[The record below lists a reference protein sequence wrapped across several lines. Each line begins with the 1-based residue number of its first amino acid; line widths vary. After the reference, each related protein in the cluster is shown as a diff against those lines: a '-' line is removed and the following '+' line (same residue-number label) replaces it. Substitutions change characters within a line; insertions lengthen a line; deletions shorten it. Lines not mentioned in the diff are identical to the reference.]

1 MQIIRVNL
9 LKVVMYS
16 FQAPSQK
23 YGVYAAIT
31 VLLYGSGKQIFTEGF
46 GVLQQQFFWF
56 GLYGWLAAAIIVGSL
71 VYLIF
76 NLLGFCKS
84 KSPKVSTSDDQ
95 ESSPALAD
103 KLAAGALPEWEYDDL
118 LAPPPFNLRNTL
130 TMIGPS
136 VILLGTSIGGGEWL
150 LGPAVTAQYGGFL
163 LWLVPVAIVLQAIIN
178 TEFIRY
184 TMYTGEPIFTGF
196 MRTQPG
202 PQFWGL
208 FYTTISFF
216 QLAWPGWASAAATT
230 FTALFIGDV
239 PSAEHANLIKIF
251 GVAWFLS
258 IAGIILFG
266 EKIEKTIEIVQWFFV
281 VTIILFLGVLTW
293 LYVSPFAYKRAI
305 DGIFDFGTLPPGM
318 NWLLINAF
326 VSDAGAGGVINA
338 TLSNWFRDKGY
349 GMGGK
354 VGYIPA
360 IIGGSK
366 PSLTQTGK
374 IFRLTPENRER
385 WRGWWKFVD
394 VDQYGIWAIGCFLGM
409 ILPALITL
417 QFIPAG
423 TEFVNEFG
431 IAVYQAQYIVWATG
445 NDFLWLPT
453 LLVGFWIL
461 YSTQLGVTDAFVRMV
476 TDIVWSSRTR
486 VRDSRGGDI
495 RLVYYGVFFLFILQ
509 GVLILLIDVNPLF
522 LILIGANI
530 AGLNL
535 AILGLHTLY
544 VNRKFL
550 PLELQP
556 PLWRQIVILFG
567 VAFYGFFFYKAASEL
582 FNQLFSFT

>member
-1 MQIIRVNL
+1 MRIIRVNL
-9 LKVVMYS
+9 LEVVMYS

-46 GVLQQQFFWF
+46 GVLQRQFFWF

-76 NLLGFCKS
+76 NLLGFCKF

-95 ESSPALAD
+95 ESPPALAD
-103 KLAAGALPEWEYDDL
+103 RVTAGALPEWEYDDL
-118 LAPPPFNLRNTL
+118 PAPPPFNLRNTL

-163 LWLVPVAIVLQAIIN
+163 LWLIPVAIVLQAVIN
-178 TEFIRY
+178 TEFVRY

-251 GVAWFLS
+251 GLVWFLS

-266 EKIEKTIEIVQWFFV
+266 EKIERTIEIVQWFFV
-281 VTIILFLGVLTW
+281 VAIMLFLGVLTW
-293 LYVSPFAYKRAI
+293 LYISPLAYKKAI

-366 PSLTQTGK
+366 QSLTQSGK

-385 WRGWWKFVD
+385 WHGWWKFVD

-423 TEFVNEFG
+423 TQLVHELG
-431 IAVYQAQYIVWATG
+431 ITVYQAQYIVWATG

-461 YSTQLGVTDAFVRMV
+461 YSTQLGITDAFVRMV
-476 TDIVWSSRTR
+476 TDIVWSSS
-486 VRDSRGGDI
+486 SRFRALRSGDI
-495 RLVYYGVFFLFILQ
+495 RLVYYGVFFLFILH
-509 GVLILLIDVNPLF
+509 GVLILLIDVKPLF

-567 VAFYGFFFYKAASEL
+567 VAFYSFFFYQAASEL
-582 FNQLFSFT
+582 FNQLFSFA